1 MKKRKT
7 GIFIIC
13 CLVFSLFISIFT
25 VMAKDTSTSST
36 EITREQLEAQ
46 VNLFKNALD
55 KFGATEPLEAA
66 NLYAL
71 GFKERNGVYQYS
83 VLCDILK
90 ESFIKEMGEPS
101 KSFWVIGVS
110 SPWLEDYTILE
121 DKKLND
127 NTHEIKLK
135 LHWVASGNY
144 NEYEEKLLT
153 ITRQQDKWC
162 ISSIK

>member
-13 CLVFSLFISIFT
+13 CLIFSLFIVLFT
-25 VMAKDTSTSST
+25 VTAKDNSTSST
-36 EITREQLEAQ
+36 EITRLQLEAQ
-46 VNLFKNALD
+46 VEFFKDALD
-55 KFGATEPLEAA
+55 KFGATKPLEAA

-83 VLCDILK
+83 VLCDKLK
-90 ESFIKEMGEPS
+90 ESFIKKMGEPS
-101 KSFWVIGVS
+101 KSFWNIGVS

-127 NTHEIKLK
+127 ITHEIKLK

-144 NEYEEKLLT
+144 NEYEEKILT
-153 ITRQQDKWC
+153 IAKEENKWC
-162 ISSIK
+162 ITSIK